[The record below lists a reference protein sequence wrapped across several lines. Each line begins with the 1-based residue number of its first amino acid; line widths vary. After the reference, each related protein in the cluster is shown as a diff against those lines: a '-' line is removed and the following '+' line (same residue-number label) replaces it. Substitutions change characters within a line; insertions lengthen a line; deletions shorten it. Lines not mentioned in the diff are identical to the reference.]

1 MAVEQA
7 EGRLRDIGP
16 VTDIYALGAILY
28 ELLTAGRRSWGRRCW
43 TRWSK
48 CLAGAGA
55 APSPAAES
63 APGPGDHLSEVLQKL
78 PDKR

>member
-28 ELLTAGRRSWGRRCW
+28 ELLTGGRRSWGDRCW
-43 TRWSK
+43 TR
-48 CLAGAGA
+48 LEQRGARRSRCR
-55 APSPAAES
+55 PSPEGRKC
-63 APGPGDHLSEVLQKL
+63 PGTSDHLLKCLQKL
-78 PDKR
+78 R